1 MIKDNKHIN
10 LNVILSYNKP
20 LHFCISEREAG
31 KSAEI
36 KQEDKQEDKHD

>member
-20 LHFCISEREAG
+20 LHFCISERGAG
-31 KSAEI
+31 KSVEN
-36 KQEDKQEDKHD
+36 KQEDKHD